1 MDLRH
6 SRINACCCNK
16 EVRQETV
23 NIAGELAAFPQLRL
37 VSREEVGVSVSV
49 LIQSEANSQ

>member
-6 SRINACCCNK
+6 SRINACCNK

-37 VSREEVGVSVSV
+37 VSREKVGVSVSV